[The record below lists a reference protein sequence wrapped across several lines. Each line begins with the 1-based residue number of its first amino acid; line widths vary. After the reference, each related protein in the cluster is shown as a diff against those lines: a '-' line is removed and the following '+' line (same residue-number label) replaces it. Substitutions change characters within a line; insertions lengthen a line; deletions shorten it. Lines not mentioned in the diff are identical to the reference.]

1 MNHIEFGNSTAAV
14 CREPNLVRHMFCPGE
29 EGKGS
34 QNRWLT
40 RTRESPPARTQA
52 HGHVG
57 PATPSA
63 SRSRPVYLSPAP
75 GSPHACTHSAAQSAH
90 SRQPQ
95 TLSLSPSRHAP
106 PPPARREPR
115 ERERSGWPPRWST
128 TLGWTPS
135 RSGSCSRTSE
145 HPFFSPSPSSRYTS
159 RSSPSVTCLSV
170 SLCVRVSAICLS
182 PACSGTRIDICSISL
197 GPGVGFSFA
206 VAQLPAPPDL
216 AAIGTR
222 ARFGSRRLFSTT
234 EFVPVIILFH
244 VLVSPSHVF
253 DAL

>member
-1 MNHIEFGNSTAAV
+1 MWG
-14 CREPNLVRHMFCPGE
+14 
-29 EGKGS
+29 
-34 QNRWLT
+34 
-40 RTRESPPARTQA
+40 PPRRL
-52 HGHVG
+52 
-57 PATPSA
+57 PAA
-63 SRSRPVYLSPAP
+63 SRSLPVIYPRPPGPRTPAHTP
-75 GSPHACTHSAAQSAH
+75 RSAH
-90 SRQPQ
+90 SRGSRKRLRRRV
-95 TLSLSPSRHAP
+95 TLL
-106 PPPARREPR
+106 RRTR
-115 ERERSGWPPRWST
+115 AERERSGWPPRWST